1 MTYAIAPTSADAV
14 LASLE
19 LLAERG
25 EDPTSLVY
33 ERLFALYPDYR
44 ERFATDTDN
53 AVKGAMLSG
62 TIAAT
67 LDFLDDPQAG
77 GYGLATEMVTHEGYD
92 IPREV
97 FVSFFPVIREVA
109 RDSLADAW
117 TAEFEAGWTEMVD
130 AIGACLGDV
139 PPSDIDY
146 THQG

>member
-67 LDFLDDPQAG
+67 LDFLRPGAAR
-77 GYGLATEMVTHEGYD
+77 LAH
-92 IPREV
+92 PRT
-97 FVSFFPVIREVA
+97 S
-109 RDSLADAW
+109 
-117 TAEFEAGWTEMVD
+117 
-130 AIGACLGDV
+130 
-139 PPSDIDY
+139 
-146 THQG
+146 